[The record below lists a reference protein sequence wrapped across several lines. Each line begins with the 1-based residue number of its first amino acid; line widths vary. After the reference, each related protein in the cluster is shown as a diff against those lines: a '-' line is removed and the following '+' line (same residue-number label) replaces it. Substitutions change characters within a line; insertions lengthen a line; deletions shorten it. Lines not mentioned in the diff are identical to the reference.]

1 VILIVISEVTYN
13 TDTEAIGQMVGGA
26 RVGDGVVDDGGEELD
41 NGDVEVDSVTTQDH
55 ALESLKDDDEQALA
69 MRNGRDSISS
79 SQVQAAKRRGS
90 NWTAN

>member
-26 RVGDGVVDDGGEELD
+26 RVEDGVVDDGGEELD